1 VRGEVG
7 GMDFGD
13 EFGEVALA
21 AFLLGEEGFEHVQ
34 FKGGFGV
41 VSGRVLIKVRQDLLA
56 GGDS

>member
-1 VRGEVG
+1 
-7 GMDFGD
+7 MDFGD